1 MPVQKGFFTIVQK
14 LSAYSGIAKKDY
26 SIRKCCES
34 NFVESNPS
42 KVLSEVEDRS
52 AVVPKGYTK
61 VVTNNKSGSGG
72 KAHWYYIKT
81 DSLDYIQPNVYKV
94 VISSAFPNEAFKN
107 PQSIEI
113 LTPEEMFGRTKL
125 CLYYSKNLIDATGFV
140 KYLKTRFVRAIGD
153 MTPCRF
159 MYYLPDFEQIK
170 NDIDWSKSVAEID
183 KQLYAKYNLDD
194 TEKAFIESMIK
205 PME

>member
-125 CLYYSKNLIDATGFV
+125 CL
-140 KYLKTRFVRAIGD
+140 
-153 MTPCRF
+153 
-159 MYYLPDFEQIK
+159 
-170 NDIDWSKSVAEID
+170 
-183 KQLYAKYNLDD
+183 
-194 TEKAFIESMIK
+194 
-205 PME
+205 